1 MFSDI
6 KKTIVIKLLETSGV
20 PYNIYYDIVSKEK
33 SNKTLDKVTKYIYTQ
48 TKGKNGKRSIT

>member
-20 PYNIYYDIVSKEK
+20 PYNIYIYYDIDSNEK
-33 SNKTLDKVTKYIYTQ
+33 SNKTLDKVTKHIYIYT
-48 TKGKNGKRSIT
+48 NKR